1 MTTTTPEASAQAPAS
16 SESPVRQKLAAAA
29 ARAGTRTTRRKTT
42 PRKAAAR
49 KPASTTSR
57 NDRAAA
63 RGKHSARI
71 APAVKSGA
79 ALLAWKDP
87 IAGRVIELQAD
98 AWAASLDRV
107 AAEDPRV
114 DALLTR
120 ISGFFGKGGAWGDF
134 GKETALMVG
143 GVMVATG
150 RVPLTGPGGMVL
162 AMFAGGLVEQATSAV
177 AMDIAYKEAID
188 AGADPEG
195 AVGINPERLEQ
206 IFQELRQQRADKVA
220 ARFTPAP
227 ADEDEGGDPPADEPA
242 PRTSPFA
249 AWAR

>member
-1 MTTTTPEASAQAPAS
+1 MTTTPEASAQAPAS

-29 ARAGTRTTRRKTT
+29 ARAGTRTTRRKAT

-79 ALLAWKDP
+79 ALLSWRDP
-87 IAGRVIELQAD
+87 VAGRVIALQAD
-98 AWAASLDRV
+98 AWAASLDAV

-120 ISGFFGKGGAWGDF
+120 ISGWFGKGGAWGDF
-134 GKETALMVG
+134 GKESALIVG
-143 GVMVATG
+143 GVMVAKG
-150 RVPLTGPGGMVL
+150 RVPLTGPAGMVL
-162 AMFAGGLVEQATSAV
+162 AMFAGGLVDQATASV
-177 AMDIAYKEAID
+177 AHDLAYQEAIE
-188 AGADPEG
+188 AGGFHPDDGPTILADRVEYFR
-195 AVGINPERLEQ
+195 ALLLEQ
-206 IFQELRQQRADKVA
+206 RAEKA
-220 ARFTPAP
+220 ARVV
-227 ADEDEGGDPPADEPA
+227 PPADEGDEPAAPA
-242 PRTSPFA
+242 PEAPEERRSPFA